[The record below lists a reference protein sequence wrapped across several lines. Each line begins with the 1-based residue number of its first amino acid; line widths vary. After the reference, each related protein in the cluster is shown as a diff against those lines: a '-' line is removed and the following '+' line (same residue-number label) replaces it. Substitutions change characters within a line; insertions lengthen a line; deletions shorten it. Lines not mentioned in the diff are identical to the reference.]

1 MSAPKIVV
9 HTDVFLGHLY
19 GIRQRSVLREAM
31 TKFFC
36 YTTVFQ
42 AIELF
47 AVARTDSERKAVEDS
62 MAAMKVMGL
71 NPKQAS
77 RYGTLLKR
85 SERLNTLHVLVAGL
99 CIESKLPILTDRR
112 GDFRGIKGL
121 TIVPTKL
128 VRQFESGREVLVAA
142 S

>member
-1 MSAPKIVV
+1 
-9 HTDVFLGHLY
+9 
-19 GIRQRSVLREAM
+19 M

-47 AVARTDSERKAVEDS
+47 AYAKTDGEQKAIEDS

-85 SERLNTLHVLVAGL
+85 SERLNILHVLVAGL